1 MKLNFLNHPTFLH
14 VRDHLC
20 FSHDWRLKKGK
31 KKGFSHREE
40 KKIHCGTFVNVIFVY
55 CSVFI
60 ETDRRRYWYWF
71 NSALVLLSAVLYWIA
86 QLLLLLLYLSPVH
99 RGYTLRLQG
108 TQTPFIMVTTATDCR
123 VGENLCVCVGGGA
136 LFNHTHSQIKAW
148 LSFKCLNCFLNI
160 HFVHTKKTR
169 FLSLHLS
176 SF

>member
-14 VRDHLC
+14 VCDHLC
-20 FSHDWRLKKGK
+20 FSHDWRLKKERK
-31 KKGFSHREE
+31 KKKRLFPQRR

-60 ETDRRRYWYWF
+60 ETDRRRYWF

-99 RGYTLRLQG
+99 RAYTLRLQG

-123 VGENLCVCVGGGA
+123 VGENLCVCGS
-136 LFNHTHSQIKAW
+136 LQPHTLTQIKAW

-160 HFVHTKKTR
+160 HFVHKKKDKISVFTP
-169 FLSLHLS
+169 
-176 SF
+176 

>member
-123 VGENLCVCVGGGA
+123 VGENLCVCVGGGCS
-136 LFNHTHSQIKAW
+136 LQPHTLTNKGLA
-148 LSFKCLNCFLNI
+148 
-160 HFVHTKKTR
+160 
-169 FLSLHLS
+169 
-176 SF
+176 

>member
-1 MKLNFLNHPTFLH
+1 MHFLKRLILVVALEVSQSTAKFRQPDYETKFFESPNFLACLWPSVF
-14 VRDHLC
+14 
-20 FSHDWRLKKGK
+20 FSWLASKERKKEK

-60 ETDRRRYWYWF
+60 ETDRRRYWF

-99 RGYTLRLQG
+99 RAYTLRLQG

-123 VGENLCVCVGGGA
+123 VGENLCVCVW
-136 LFNHTHSQIKAW
+136 LSSTTHTHTNKGLA
-148 LSFKCLNCFLNI
+148 
-160 HFVHTKKTR
+160 
-169 FLSLHLS
+169 
-176 SF
+176 